1 LTDTDVEIE
10 RLSSV
15 ETGVEL
21 GSVSEGTFV
30 MHVDFLALRWSGA
43 FSTLSKDLN
52 GVLFDEFLAED

>member
-43 FSTLSKDLN
+43 FSALSKDLN
-52 GVLFDEFLAED
+52 GVLFDKFLAED